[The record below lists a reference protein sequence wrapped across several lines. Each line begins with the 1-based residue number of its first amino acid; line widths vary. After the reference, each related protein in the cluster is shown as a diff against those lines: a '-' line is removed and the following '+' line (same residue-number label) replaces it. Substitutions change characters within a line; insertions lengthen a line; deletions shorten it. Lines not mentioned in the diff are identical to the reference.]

1 MAHRTSATCIIET
14 PVRVGQK
21 FRTHFIKNDV
31 PGGCV
36 WLTDIYDNQRKTW
49 DRLRDAFTKVWSAS
63 RIRIR

>member
-1 MAHRTSATCIIET
+1 
-14 PVRVGQK
+14 VGQK